1 MEEIELKQGCTY
13 IIKGIVPENENLIS
27 KCKILEVTETTYL
40 LNDLDEDEKF
50 RVSKDV
56 YLEVFKAIEL
66 IEDFEVIFN
75 PDIENKNIIDCGK
88 SNPVKDINGKPV
100 DVFNVSREYFELSD
114 TEKIIVLNLLMKWVN
129 KQLDSFVICL
139 N

>member
-1 MEEIELKQGCTY
+1 MRIKDNTKTKAVTKKTNKMEEIELKQGCTY

-50 RVSKDV
+50 RVGKDV

-66 IEDFEVIFN
+66 IEDFEITLNREVGN
-75 PDIENKNIIDCGK
+75 D
-88 SNPVKDINGKPV
+88 
-100 DVFNVSREYFELSD
+100 NVQSCKE
-114 TEKIIVLNLLMKWVN
+114 
-129 KQLDSFVICL
+129 
-139 N
+139 